1 MANQLGKSL
10 LNPESGWTRK
20 YCSLA
25 NVGPGNFFYDMPLYG
40 SPAAQTGRWDV
51 VGDDKNLIDASAWFV
66 GREEGR
72 TFSFKFTGTSLRIM
86 LKRWH
91 EHRFNIEVSIG

>member
-25 NVGPGNFFYDMPLYG
+25 NVGPGKFFYDVHHM
-40 SPAAQTGRWDV
+40 V
-51 VGDDKNLIDASAWFV
+51 LI
-66 GREEGR
+66 
-72 TFSFKFTGTSLRIM
+72 L
-86 LKRWH
+86 
-91 EHRFNIEVSIG
+91 HRMENGM